1 MCSKVKESIAEATLI
16 NPTIKPSDIAKG
28 KGIPFVPSAIDQASA
43 HIGRISREV
52 QRAKKTT
59 NSGTSWRVTDFETV
73 ADEIDERDDEYSG
86 NSSAQQSK
94 LRKLSRPYLVSAGY
108 EDGINYIFTMNPM
121 MSQLLANSEF
131 IEADITFNETK
142 EYPYLFNIVAFDE
155 VTMQWTIV
163 SRVRMDKQGQR
174 AHHLAFSKTFAKCK
188 ADNPSFEPGK
198 SLLGVN
204 IDWSD
209 AEIQGL
215 GAAVGPDIAR
225 KLLKGCSVHWS
236 RSWQRVRNRVLGSSN
251 KEREKKLFSLIASHV
266 QRAPCGQQVAL
277 CFEVLCGSK
286 PASTLLGNILNFTSD
301 DAAYIQN
308 ECDWSVAKSWANW
321 WTRPSHLEMLHKDY
335 SEMDDIEV
343 PQGYKCS

>member
-73 ADEIDERDDEYSG
+73 ADEVDERDDEYSG
-86 NSSAQQSK
+86 NSSVQQSK
-94 LRKLSRPYLVSAGY
+94 LR
-108 EDGINYIFTMNPM
+108 
-121 MSQLLANSEF
+121 
-131 IEADITFNETK
+131 NETK
-142 EYPYLFNIVAFDE
+142 EYLYLFNVVAFDE

-174 AHHLAFSKTFAKCK
+174 AHQLAFSKTFTKCK

-198 SLLGVN
+198 SLLGVT

-215 GAAVGPDIAR
+215 GAAVGPVIAR

-236 RSWQRVRNRVLGSSN
+236 RSWQRVQNRVLGSSN

-266 QRAPCGQQVAL
+266 QKTPCGQQVAL

-286 PASTLLGNILNFTSD
+286 QASTLLGNIPNFTSD

-308 ECDWSVAKSWANW
+308 ECDWSVAKS
-321 WTRPSHLEMLHKDY
+321 
-335 SEMDDIEV
+335 
-343 PQGYKCS
+343 C